1 MSQDDASYEV
11 LLENS
16 PLALAHSPLTII
28 GQLKL
33 ALLLTNNGQW
43 RMVNGQL
50 RGILLWQRQSQQ
62 TSAINHPEHACR
74 LINPGA
80 GAVESQ
86 LRQLDQRRKGE
97 EFRVVATDNSRLLLI
112 IVDRRPKLIRL
123 AGRLKI
129 ASTVIRDW
137 AEIAAY
143 WLRRAGLD
151 IEQVTVRLWRQGAA
165 VNY

>member
-1 MSQDDASYEV
+1 MSQDDASYEM

-16 PLALAHSPLTII
+16 SFAINHSPLIFI
-28 GQLKL
+28 DQVKL

-62 TSAINHPEHACR
+62 TSAINHPEPSCR

-80 GAVESQ
+80 GAIELQ
-86 LRQLDQRRKGE
+86 LRQLDQRHKGE
-97 EFRVVATDNSRLLLI
+97 EFRVVATDNSRLLLMI
-112 IVDRRPKLIRL
+112 EDRLPKLIRL

-129 ASTVIRDW
+129 ASPVIRDW

-143 WLRRAGLD
+143 RMRRAGLD